1 MSFTFK
7 DNSRQVEEEV
17 KRKAARALE
26 MMGMTAEKYAA
37 AQCPVKTGRLRDSIT
52 HEAQEDAVY
61 IGTNVEYALYVETDD
76 RKAHNNGKAHFLHDS
91 VANHVSEYNAIATSV
106 MKQ

>member
-7 DNSRQVEEEV
+7 DNSGQVESEL
-17 KRKAARALE
+17 KRKVGKALE
-26 MMGMTAEKYAA
+26 EMGMTAEKYAA
-37 AQCPVKTGRLRDSIT
+37 AQCPVKTGRLRGSIT
-52 HEAQEDAVY
+52 HETQEDAVY

-91 VANHVSEYNAIATSV
+91 VANHAAEYNAIATSV